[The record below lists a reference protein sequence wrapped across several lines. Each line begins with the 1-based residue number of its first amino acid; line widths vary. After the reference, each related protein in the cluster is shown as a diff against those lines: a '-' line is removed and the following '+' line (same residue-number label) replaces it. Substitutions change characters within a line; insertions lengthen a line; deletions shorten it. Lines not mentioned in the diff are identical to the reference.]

1 MTANAPIAKTL
12 RPCREESVD
21 FDTTKNLF
29 IEGDNLDALKLLQE
43 TYLGKVKMIYIDPP
57 YNTGN
62 DFIYEDDFAENAD
75 EFLLCSN
82 QKDDEGNRLVANTE
96 SNGRFHSDWLS
107 MIYPR
112 LKLAKKLLSDDGVIF
127 ISIGDE
133 ELSCL
138 KQVCNEVFG
147 EANYRNTIAI
157 KRGAKSVQAQFDK
170 WDKLGTAFEYIL
182 LYSKQSMYRFPKMER
197 ELYDFKSG
205 TWNNHWRGTDRPT
218 MRYEIFGIIPESGQW
233 RWSKERS
240 FIAIKNYQRLLSD
253 VGKNEQNLTQED
265 IDNWYSTQNQDTDL
279 LRLSSTKKPEHFIPP
294 TNSTLL
300 NDVWFHI
307 PSGGSSIVKQL
318 MGFKAFDNP
327 KPLGLI
333 RQACL
338 FCSDDAIILDF
349 FAGSSTTAHAVM
361 QLNAEDGGNRKFIMV
376 QLPELCNEQ
385 SEAFKAGYETIAEIS
400 KERIRR
406 AGKKI
411 KDNGARMK
419 DEESTLFSDSDNS
432 SFIPHPS
439 SLDVG
444 FRVLKVDSSN
454 MAEVYYTPDAVKQ
467 EELFNAVDNI
477 KPDRTPEDL
486 LFQVLL
492 DLSVDLSLPIRKMKI
507 EIGMVNSEKKKE
519 RDLLSEAENSPFTI
533 HNSPFKTYE
542 VFFVDENALIACFDT
557 GVSEELVKELAQHK
571 PLRVVFRDT
580 GFTTDTVKINVD
592 QIFKQL
598 SPGTEVKSI

>member
-1 MTANAPIAKTL
+1 
-12 RPCREESVD
+12 
-21 FDTTKNLF
+21 
-29 IEGDNLDALKLLQE
+29 
-43 TYLGKVKMIYIDPP
+43 MIYIDPP

-75 EFLLCSN
+75 EFLLRSN